1 MEADLIRGQ
10 CDVQYTR
17 AISRRMRVPVSLRVA
32 EPDFNH
38 ESEKN
43 EELPLSHSM
52 HIPNRISL
60 SDILDLGL
68 GPTIPDQF
76 ITNPPSSSSS
86 ALSVSTVASADV
98 HNINMESA
106 RGLLTYQQ
114 DPVCQSHRERC
125 QQECE
130 NRAVPSKLVRQLS
143 NRDKTSFSP
152 LLLLPSFPEEQKNFS
167 FRNVYRTAK
176 LVGYE
181 LSQHVLESLKQKF
194 GGRVIFLDDNTTKCP
209 SSLGKTRPLSWPQVP
224 SLHDGGMVSEGLENL
239 SDAGIIALRRQ
250 LNKINHRLQLLEK
263 ECIVHKQN
271 EQLLFSIM
279 IAACLVN
286 AWLWLRLRK

>member
-143 NRDKTSFSP
+143 NR
-152 LLLLPSFPEEQKNFS
+152 
-167 FRNVYRTAK
+167 
-176 LVGYE
+176 
-181 LSQHVLESLKQKF
+181 
-194 GGRVIFLDDNTTKCP
+194 
-209 SSLGKTRPLSWPQVP
+209 
-224 SLHDGGMVSEGLENL
+224 LHDGGMVSEGLENL